1 MSTTILDRAAQTVRG
16 NRTRVAVGLGV
27 ALVLLAA
34 GAGALL
40 LTRTDAAPASAAPPP
55 PTDVH
60 LTQVHGLPA
69 GATDCPPV
77 YPHVLAPYD
86 RGARGTPATSC
97 PFVEEVRMTYAKQ
110 PPSAGPRQLRVPSPA
125 TYKWYD
131 LVCAPTGSYV
141 TCTGGVA
148 AVVYLYNRDG

>member
-1 MSTTILDRAAQTVRG
+1 MSTTILDRAAQAMRG
-16 NRTRVAVGLGV
+16 NRTRVVVGLGV
-27 ALVLLAA
+27 AFVLVGAAA
-34 GAGALL
+34 GAFL
-40 LTRTDAAPASAAPPP
+40 LTGAGAAPRGTAAPTPN
-55 PTDVH
+55 DAH
-60 LTQVHGLPA
+60 LQQVHGLPA

-77 YPHVLAPYD
+77 YPHVLAPYN

-131 LVCAPTGSYV
+131 LVCAPTGSFV

-148 AVVYLYNRDG
+148 AVIYLYNLDG